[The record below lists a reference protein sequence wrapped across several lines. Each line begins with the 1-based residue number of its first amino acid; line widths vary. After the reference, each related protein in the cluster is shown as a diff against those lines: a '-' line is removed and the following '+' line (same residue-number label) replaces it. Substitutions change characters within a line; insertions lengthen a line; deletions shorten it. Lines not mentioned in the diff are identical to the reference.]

1 MITTPDGRQD
11 KYAQI
16 ERERRYLLSCLPPAL
31 ATSEHF
37 QRIVDCY
44 LPHSALRLRRLE
56 APDGTP
62 LSFKLARKWSSV
74 DLPPEET
81 IITNLYLSAEEYGLL
96 ARLPGATLRKR
107 RYPFVHGGVH
117 FSVDQFEKPLDGLIL
132 AEMHLFPDMSAVPP
146 CPLPGCLREV
156 TANPAF
162 QGGQLAQL
170 SPEECRR
177 WLAAILG
184 REEEGGR

>member
-31 ATSEHF
+31 AMSDQF
-37 QRIVDCY
+37 LRIVDCY
-44 LPHSALRLRRLE
+44 LP
-56 APDGTP
+56 
-62 LSFKLARKWSSV
+62 K
-74 DLPPEET
+74 
-81 IITNLYLSAEEYGLL
+81 
-96 ARLPGATLRKR
+96 
-107 RYPFVHGGVH
+107 
-117 FSVDQFEKPLDGLIL
+117 
-132 AEMHLFPDMSAVPP
+132 MHLFPGMGAVPP

-177 WLAAILG
+177 WLGAILG